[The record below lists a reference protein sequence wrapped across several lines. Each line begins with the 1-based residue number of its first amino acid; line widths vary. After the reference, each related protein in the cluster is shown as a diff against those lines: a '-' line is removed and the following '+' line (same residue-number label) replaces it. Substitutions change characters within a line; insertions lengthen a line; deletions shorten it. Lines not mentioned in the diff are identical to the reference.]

1 MSGGTKLQQ
10 RLGEPSSS
18 RARRY
23 LELVVGPEGTWG
35 ELAYFEVVTL
45 LSGGLPGALGLA
57 LRTGLYARLFARVG
71 RGVAFGRGLVLRH
84 ARRIALGD
92 GVLIDDDCVLDARG
106 SSEGL
111 TIGDG
116 TLVSRGTILSC
127 KEGPIAIGAYA
138 NFGWRC
144 VVSSVGG
151 VTIGDEALF
160 AGGSY
165 VGGGRYHLEDRTRSI
180 ASQGSYS
187 KGPVEIGRG
196 SWIGAHAV
204 ILDGVRVG
212 EGAVI
217 AAGAVVADDVPA
229 FAVAGG
235 VPARVIRERGG
246 T

>member
-1 MSGGTKLQQ
+1 VSGGTKFQQ
-10 RLGEPSSS
+10 SLSQSSSS
-18 RARRY
+18 RARQY
-23 LELVVGPEGTWG
+23 LELIVGAEGTWG
-35 ELAYFEVVTL
+35 ELAYFELVTL
-45 LSGGLPGALGLA
+45 LCGGLPGGLGLA
-57 LRTGLYARLFARVG
+57 LRAGLYPRLFGRSG
-71 RGVAFGRGLVLRH
+71 RGVAFGRGVVLRH
-84 ARRIALGD
+84 ARRITLGD

-106 SSEGL
+106 STQGL
-111 TIGDG
+111 TVGDG
-116 TLVSRGTILSC
+116 TLVSRGAILSC
-127 KEGPIAIGAYA
+127 KEGPITIGAHA

-165 VGGGRYHLEDRTRSI
+165 VGGGRYHLEDRGRSI

-217 AAGAVVADDVPA
+217 AAGAVVADDVPP

-235 VPARVIRERGG
+235 VPARIIRERGG

>member
-10 RLGEPSSS
+10 SLSEPSSS
-18 RARRY
+18 RARQYR
-23 LELVVGPEGTWG
+23 ELVVGADGTWG
-35 ELAYFEVVTL
+35 ELAYFELVTL
-45 LSGGLPGALGLA
+45 LCGSLPGAFGLA
-57 LRTGLYARLFARVG
+57 LRAGLYPHLFARIG
-71 RGVAFGRGLVLRH
+71 RGVAFGRGVVLRH
-84 ARRIALGD
+84 ARRMALGD
-92 GVLIDDDCVLDARG
+92 GVLVDDDCVLDARG
-106 SSEGL
+106 SNRGL
-111 TIGDG
+111 TIGEG

-127 KEGPIAIGAYA
+127 KEGPITIGARA

-160 AGGSY
+160 AAGSY
-165 VGGGRYHLEDRTRSI
+165 VGGGRYRLEDRARSI

-217 AAGAVVADDVPA
+217 AAGAVVADDVPP

-235 VPARVIRERGG
+235 VPARIIRERGG
-246 T
+246 P

>member
-10 RLGEPSSS
+10 NLAEHGAS
-18 RARRY
+18 RARQYR
-23 LELVVGPEGTWG
+23 EIVVGAGESWA
-35 ELAYFEVVTL
+35 ELAYFEVVTCL
-45 LSGGLPGALGLA
+45 CGSLPGALGLA
-57 LRTGLYARLFARVG
+57 LRAVLYPRLFG
-71 RGVAFGRGLVLRH
+71 RIGRSVAFGRGVVLRH

-92 GVLIDDDCVLDARG
+92 AVLVDDDCVLDARG
-106 SSEGL
+106 AGDGL
-111 TIGDG
+111 TIGEG

-127 KEGPIAIGAYA
+127 KEGSIHIGARA

-160 AGGSY
+160 AGGCY
-165 VGGGRYHLEDRTRSI
+165 VGGGRYHLEDRARSI

-187 KGPVEIGRG
+187 KGPVVIGRG
-196 SWIGAHAV
+196 CWIGAHAV

-212 EGAVI
+212 EGAVV

-229 FAVAGG
+229 FAGVAG
-235 VPARVIRERGG
+235 VPARTIRERGG

>member
-1 MSGGTKLQQ
+1 MSGGTKFQQ
-10 RLGEPSSS
+10 ALGEPGAS
-18 RARRY
+18 RARQYR
-23 LELVVGPEGTWG
+23 EMVVGRDESWG
-35 ELAYFEVVTL
+35 KLAYFEVVTL
-45 LSGGLPGALGLA
+45 LCGSLAGGLGLTLRAAL
-57 LRTGLYARLFARVG
+57 YPRLFG
-71 RGVAFGRGLVLRH
+71 RIGRSVAFGRGVVLRH

-92 GVLIDDDCVLDARG
+92 AVLVDDDCVLDARG
-106 SSEGL
+106 ASEGL
-111 TIGDG
+111 TIGEG

-127 KEGPIAIGAYA
+127 KEGSIHIGARA

-160 AGGSY
+160 AGGCY
-165 VGGGRYHLEDRTRSI
+165 VGGGRYHLEDRARSI

-187 KGPVEIGRG
+187 KGPVVIGRG
-196 SWIGAHAV
+196 CWIGAHAV

-212 EGAVI
+212 EGAVV

-229 FAVAGG
+229 FAVVAG
-235 VPARVIRERGG
+235 VPARTIRERGG

>member
-10 RLGEPSSS
+10 SLSKATSS
-18 RARRY
+18 RARQY
-23 LELVVGPEGTWG
+23 LELVVGADGTWG
-35 ELAYFEVVTL
+35 HLAYFELVTL
-45 LSGGLPGALGLA
+45 LCGSLPGALGLA
-57 LRTGLYARLFARVG
+57 LRAGLYPPLFARLG
-71 RGVAFGRGLVLRH
+71 RGVAFGRGVVLRH
-84 ARRIALGD
+84 PRRIALEN
-92 GVLIDDDCVLDARG
+92 GVLVDDECVLDARG
-106 SSEGL
+106 STEGL
-111 TIGDG
+111 TVGEG
-116 TLVSRGTILSC
+116 TLISRGTILSC
-127 KEGPIAIGAYA
+127 KAGAITIGAHA

-160 AGGSY
+160 AGGCY
-165 VGGGRYHLEDRTRSI
+165 VGGGRYHLEDRARSI

-187 KGPVEIGRG
+187 KGPVEVGRG

-235 VPARVIRERGG
+235 VPARIIRERGG
-246 T
+246 S